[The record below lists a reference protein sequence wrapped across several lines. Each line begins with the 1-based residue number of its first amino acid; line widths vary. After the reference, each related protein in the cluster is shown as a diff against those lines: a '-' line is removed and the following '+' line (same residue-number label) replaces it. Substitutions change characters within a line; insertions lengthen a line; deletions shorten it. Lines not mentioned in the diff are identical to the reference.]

1 MADKAPTVDQAIIDA
16 ILSALSPSE
25 RDLVRAATV
34 NAADAM
40 SHRFHAHRAPIELHL
55 RPSFDAITAYMIA
68 GWVGG
73 LRAELKTEN
82 QLQTEGQT
90 Q

>member
-25 RDLVRAATV
+25 RDLVRAATA
-34 NAADAM
+34 NAADAVKT
-40 SHRFHAHRAPIELHL
+40 RFHAHRAAIDLHL
-55 RPSFDAITAYMIA
+55 RPSFDAITAYLIA

-73 LRAELKTEN
+73 LRAELERSK
-82 QLQTEGQT
+82 
-90 Q
+90 